1 MDFNWVNEPVRKF
14 MAGGYLEEGETVESR
29 AVDISEAFFNWLVAS
44 GVNDKQAEELST
56 KFLSYLAAGYYSLS
70 SPVWANFGRVRGLPI
85 SCNNSFIPDSVE
97 GMAYKRAEIAMMTKH
112 GAGTS
117 AWLGDIRPRGS
128 AISAGGYADGV
139 RLPALEIESCID
151 NISQGNVRRGNAA
164 IYYPVDGEDI
174 EEFLNFREEGSPI
187 QKTSLGVT
195 ISDKW
200 MKEMIDGDK
209 PKRALWAKIIKKR
222 FESGYPYI
230 IFSDN
235 VNNNAPDVYKDKGRV
250 INGSNLCVA
259 GDTKVLTSVG
269 YESIKALAGGIHT
282 VWNGEEWSDATFAK
296 TGEGKE
302 LVRVTTSDGRYLDCT
317 PEHDWYVVPSYS
329 SPAVKVKTKD
339 LKEGDKLIK
348 FDLPVIQ
355 GSKVLDKAYTN
366 GFYSGDGC
374 HYKGKNIIYLYGDKK
389 DLKCHIEGVDKWN
402 GSSGR
407 LTGYAKGVKDKF
419 FVPDATYS
427 VDSRLKWLAGYFD
440 ADGTVV
446 TVDGCSMIQVSCVEH
461 DFIKDVQLMLQTLG
475 IYSRVVLMRPSG
487 SYGLP
492 ANDGTGLSKEYDCRD
507 VYRLTLSSVN
517 TSRLIDLGLNCHR
530 LNLVRKEHQR
540 EAAKFNTVVSV
551 DPIEG
556 LHDTYC
562 FNEPKR
568 HMGMFN
574 GILTGQCAEI
584 ALSSTDEESFVC
596 NLSSM
601 NLLKYDEWVDTDAV
615 EVLVWF
621 LDMVMEEYISKTD
634 GLAFMEHARNFAVNQ
649 RALGIGTLG
658 YHSYLQSKMIPF
670 EGTEAKF
677 FTSMSH
683 KLIRDRALK
692 ASKDIAKVLGEPPM
706 LEGYGRRNVTLMAIA
721 PTTSS
726 SFILGQVSPSIE
738 PLASNYYTKDLAKG
752 KFTYRNPYLEKLLEE
767 KGANTHETWMS
778 ILEHGG
784 SVQHLGMLTREEK
797 DVFKTFSEISP
808 LEVIQQAAIRQKFV
822 DQSQSLNLLIRPDAP
837 LKDVNKLMI
846 TAWELGVKSLYYQR
860 STNPAQEAAK
870 NITIC
875 SSCEA

>member
-1 MDFNWVNEPVRKF
+1 MSFEWANEDSRNFLSK
-14 MAGGYLEEGETVESR
+14 GYLLEGETVEER
-29 AVDISEAFFNWLVAS
+29 VQQIADTLDKYLE
-44 GVNDKQAEELST
+44 GVGP
-56 KFLSYLAAGYYSLS
+56 KFYEYMSKGYYSLS
-70 SPVWANFGRVRGLPI
+70 SPIWANFGRERGLPI
-85 SCNNSFIPDSVE
+85 SCNNSYIPDSVE
-97 GMAYKRAEIAMMTKH
+97 GIVYKRSEMAIMTKH
-112 GAGTS
+112 GSGTS
-117 AWLGDIRPRGS
+117 AWLGDIRPKGS
-128 AISAGGYADGV
+128 PISAGGYADGIL
-139 RLPALEIESCID
+139 LPALEIESCVD
-151 NISQGNVRRGNAA
+151 NISQGSVRRGNAA
-164 IYYPVDGEDI
+164 VYYPIDGEDI
-174 EEFLNFREEGSPI
+174 LEFLNFREEGSPI
-187 QKTSLGVT
+187 QKLSLGVT
-195 ISDKW
+195 VPDYW
-200 MKEMIDGDK
+200 MKEMVGGDK
-209 PKRALWAKIIKKR
+209 EKRKVWGRVIKKR

-230 IFSDN
+230 VFHDT
-235 VNNNAPDVYKDKGRV
+235 VNNNSPDVYKDKGRV

-302 LVRVTTSDGRYLDCT
+302 LVRVTTSDGCYLDCT

-402 GSSGR
+402 GSSDR
-407 LTGYAKGVKDKF
+407 LTGYVKGVEDKF

-427 VDSRLKWLAGYFD
+427 VDSRLKWLAGYLD

-487 SYGLP
+487 SYELP
-492 ANDGTGLSKEYDCRD
+492 ANDGTGLNKEYDCRD

-517 TSRLIDLGLNCHR
+517 TSRLIDLGINCQR

-584 ALSSTDEESFVC
+584 ALSSTEDESFVC
-596 NLSSM
+596 DLSSM
-601 NLLKYDEWVDTDAV
+601 NLLKFDEWKGTDAV
-615 EVLVWF
+615 EVLVYL
-621 LDMVMEEYISKTD
+621 LDAVMEEYIQKTS
-634 GLAFMEHARNFAVNQ
+634 GMKFMEAAHNFAVRQ
-649 RALGIGTLG
+649 RALGVGTLG

-670 EGTEAKF
+670 EGLEAAMLNTKI
-677 FTSMSH
+677 H
-683 KLIRDRALK
+683 KLISEKALN
-692 ASKDIAKVLGEPPM
+692 ASKYLAGKLGEPEM
-706 LEGYGRRNVTLMAIA
+706 LKGYGRRNVTLTAIA

-752 KFTYRNPYLEKLLEE
+752 KFTYKNPYLKRILEDNNADTYE
-767 KGANTHETWMS
+767 VWNS

-784 SVQHLGMLTREEK
+784 SVQHLGVLSSKEK
-797 DVFKTFSEISP
+797 AVFKTFSEISP
-808 LEVIQQAAIRQKFV
+808 LEIVQQAAARQKFV
-822 DQSQSLNLLIRPDAP
+822 DQSQSLNLLIRPDAE
-837 LKDVNKLMI
+837 LKEVNKLMI

-870 NITIC
+870 NINYC
-875 SSCEA
+875 SACEA